1 MHAAITLLRW
11 NIYHLF
17 IDDLMAI
24 WSIPQLND
32 IGLPKILTLKEK
44 TWQSV
49 SSTNKCITCGYWRP
63 RRAWSFAFWSK
74 GCHCYLITC
83 GLSQVPQYHHS
94 NISTASVNTLCII
107 WVIII
112 GVFPIVD
119 SVSKKT
125 SISVLLREWIPL
137 NFYVSKLWVWKTDI
151 PRCPARN

>member
-1 MHAAITLLRW
+1 M
-11 NIYHLF
+11 
-17 IDDLMAI
+17 I
-24 WSIPQLND
+24 WWPLNRSR
-32 IGLPKILTLKEK
+32 IKKKNGMSCPNFSLK
-44 TWQSV
+44 QSV
-49 SSTNKCITCGYWRP
+49 SAKNKCITCGYWIP
-63 RRAWSFAFWSK
+63 RRAWSFSFWSK

-125 SISVLLREWIPL
+125 AISVLLGEWIPL
-137 NFYVSKLWVWKTDI
+137 NFHVSKLWVWKTDI
-151 PRCPARN
+151 RRCPAGN